1 MKHFV
6 LNNQKLIN
14 SYNFYLLNSGARME
28 RFAANAPMLDNH
40 SSDRLIGRWND
51 IKFEGDQMLAMP
63 DFDEG
68 IELGRERKGQV
79 EREYLKGASLGI
91 IIYGAEWRLDIDGAE
106 RLYITDWEPFEASV
120 TPIPSNAG
128 ALSLMV
134 YDTTGT
140 PVPEKKLQLHIE
152 TLTTKLKSTNINEK
166 TMEKVTLTADALAK
180 LGLTESA
187 DQVAVSA
194 AVIKLATRV
203 VELETQITKQQ
214 AKRATDMVTLAVT
227 DGRITADK
235 KEAFVKLAMADFEST
250 QSALETMPQ
259 KASLSSSIAASK
271 GAATPGREKWTLSQ
285 WLREDPAEL
294 QRIKNEEPD
303 TLSAIL
309 AVK

>member
-6 LNNQKLIN
+6 LNDQKLIN

-28 RFAANAPMLDNH
+28 RFSSNAPMLDNH
-40 SSDRLIGRWND
+40 SSDRLIGRWSD
-51 IKFEGDQMLAMP
+51 IKFEGDKMLAMP

-91 IIYGAEWRLDIDGAE
+91 IIHNAEWRMDIDGIE
-106 RLYITDWEPFEASV
+106 RLYVTDWEPFEASV

-134 YDTTGT
+134 YDTSGKQ
-140 PVPEKKLQLHIE
+140 VNEKQLQLHIE
-152 TLTTKLKSTNINEK
+152 TLTTIPKSTQINK
-166 TMEKVTLTADALAK
+166 KPMETVTLTADALAK
-180 LGLTESA
+180 LGLAESA

-194 AVIKLATRV
+194 AVVKMATRV
-203 VELETQITKQQ
+203 AELETQIADQQ
-214 AKRATDMVTLAVT
+214 TKRATDMVTLAVT

-250 QSALETMPQ
+250 QSALETMPK
-259 KASLSSSIAASK
+259 KASLSGSVTK
-271 GAATPGREKWTLSQ
+271 GTMAPERSTWTLSQ
-285 WLREDPAEL
+285 WLKNDPAEL
-294 QRIKNEEPD
+294 QRIKSEEPD
-303 TLSAIL
+303 TLKAIL
-309 AVK
+309 AIK

>member
-6 LNNQKLIN
+6 LNDQKLIN

-28 RFAANAPMLDNH
+28 RFSSNAPMLDNH
-40 SSDRLIGRWND
+40 SSDRLIGRWSD

-79 EREYLKGASLGI
+79 ERDYLKGASLGI
-91 IIYGAEWRLDIDGAE
+91 IIHGAEWRIDVDGIE
-106 RLYITDWEPFEASV
+106 RLYVTDWEPFEASV

-134 YDTTGT
+134 YDTSGK
-140 PVPEKKLQLHIE
+140 PISEKQVQLHIE
-152 TLTTKLKSTNINEK
+152 TLTIIKPTENNEK
-166 TMEKVTLTADALAK
+166 SMEKVTLTADALAK
-180 LGLTESA
+180 LGLAESA

-194 AVIKLATRV
+194 AVVKMATRV
-203 VELETQITKQQ
+203 AELETQIADQQ
-214 AKRATDMVTLAVT
+214 TKRATDMVTLAVT

-250 QSALETMPQ
+250 QSALETMPK
-259 KASLSSSIAASK
+259 KASLSGSVTPNK
-271 GAATPGREKWTLSQ
+271 GTVAPDRAKWNLSQ
-285 WLREDPAEL
+285 WLKEDPAEL
-294 QRIKNEEPD
+294 HRIKSEEPD
-303 TLSAIL
+303 TLKAIL
-309 AVK
+309 AIK